1 MSLDFDLTK
10 IANYKGVCYDAR
22 ATEPTEA
29 EAGDDW
35 RPDKDA
41 PGTWIKLRSMTTV
54 IIFKTMAVGMGAI
67 TEENLPEFLTRKH
80 VLDAF
85 DGFDLVG
92 PNGGRHVTEDEVRA
106 HVGLTTNVHT
116 EPLGTW
122 AARALGYEIVRAR
135 ARLTPGAA
143 VIPRSIL

>member
-10 IANYKGVCYDAR
+10 IKNFKTVCYDTR
-22 ATEPTEA
+22 TTEPTGA
-29 EAGDDW
+29 EADDGW

-41 PGTWIKLRSMTTV
+41 PGTWIKLRSVTTV

-67 TEENLPEFLTRKH
+67 TEKNLPEFLTRKH
-80 VLDAF
+80 VLDGF

-92 PNGGRHVTEDEVRA
+92 PNRGRHVTEDEVRA
-106 HVGLTTNVHT
+106 HTGLTTNVRT
-116 EPLGTW
+116 EPLGQW
-122 AARALGYEIVRAR
+122 AARVLKYEIVRAR